1 MSKDIRACILSV
13 SGPELLDSE
22 ARFLSDAQPW
32 GVILMGRSCVTRVQV
47 RELVDDIWQALGRS
61 CLVFIDQEGG
71 RVARLKSP
79 EWPRFPAA
87 RVFGEIHTGD
97 EAAGLEASY
106 LSHRLMAHELS
117 AIGIHA
123 DCAPVLDLPVPG
135 AHDVIGDRAFA
146 MSVASAVALASA
158 AIEGLKDG
166 GVAPVIKHLPGHG
179 RAQADS
185 HLELPRVTAG
195 LNELNAKDFATFEA
209 LNAAPMAMTA
219 HIAFDAIDADAPVTL
234 SSKAIEAI
242 IRRRIGFD
250 GLLMTDDLGMNALGG
265 PLASRARRA
274 LEAGCDVVLHCAGFT
289 KAPEGVLSE
298 MEEVADACEA
308 LSGKSLERALVAE
321 TYTTKARPFD
331 AEAGWERLRALLP
344 KQEAAA

>member
-1 MSKDIRACILSV
+1 
-13 SGPELLDSE
+13 
-22 ARFLSDAQPW
+22 
-32 GVILMGRSCVTRVQV
+32 
-47 RELVDDIWQALGRS
+47 
-61 CLVFIDQEGG
+61 
-71 RVARLKSP
+71 
-79 EWPRFPAA
+79 
-87 RVFGEIHTGD
+87 
-97 EAAGLEASY
+97 
-106 LSHRLMAHELS
+106 
-117 AIGIHA
+117 
-123 DCAPVLDLPVPG
+123 AP
-135 AHDVIGDRAFA
+135 
-146 MSVASAVALASA
+146 
-158 AIEGLKDG
+158 
-166 GVAPVIKHLPGHG
+166 
-179 RAQADS
+179 
-185 HLELPRVTAG
+185 
-195 LNELNAKDFATFEA
+195 FEA
-209 LNAAPMAMTA
+209 LSAAPMAMTA